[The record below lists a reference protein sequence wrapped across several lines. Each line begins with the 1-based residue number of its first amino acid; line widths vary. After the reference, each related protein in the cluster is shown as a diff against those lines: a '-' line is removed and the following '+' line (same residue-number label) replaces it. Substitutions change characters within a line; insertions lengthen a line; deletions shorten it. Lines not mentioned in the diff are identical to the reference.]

1 MIFLIAGESH
11 TGKTL
16 LAQKLLEIHHYPYI
30 SLDHLKM
37 GLLKGLSPRPFEVNE
52 DIKIAKFLYPIV
64 KSILQTHLEN
74 NQNLILEGIY
84 LYPKFIDLLIKEF
97 KNEIKHLNLLFSKE
111 YIVKNYELIYEKE
124 SVIERRLF
132 AEKLSLNDLIK
143 DHLNLKKEC
152 LKYQCN
158 FLEFKENYELEF
170 QKALKFFS

>member
-16 LAQKLLEIHHYPYI
+16 LAQKLLEVHHYPYI

-52 DIKIAKFLYPIV
+52 DKKIALFLYPII
-64 KSILQTHLEN
+64 KGILQTHLEN

-111 YIVKNYELIYEKE
+111 YIVKNYELIYKKE

-132 AEKLSLNDLIK
+132 AEKLSLNNLIK
-143 DHLNLKKEC
+143 II
-152 LKYQCN
+152 
-158 FLEFKENYELEF
+158 
-170 QKALKFFS
+170 

>member
-16 LAQKLLEIHHYPYI
+16 LAQKLLELYHYPYI

-37 GLLKGLSPRPFEVNE
+37 GFLKGIFPKPFEVDE
-52 DIKIAKFLYPIV
+52 DIKIAKFLYPIIR
-64 KSILQTHLEN
+64 SIIQTNLEN

-84 LYPKFIDLLIKEF
+84 LYPKYINLLKEEF
-97 KNEIKHLNLLFSKE
+97 KSKIKHLNLLFSKE
-111 YIVKNYELIYEKE
+111 YILKNYELIYEKE
-124 SVIERRLF
+124 SVIEKRL
-132 AEKLSLNDLIK
+132 ASEKIILNELIK
-143 DHLNLKKEC
+143 DHLKLKEEC

-170 QKALKFFS
+170 EKALIFFN